1 MQSKVAC
8 RSKHA
13 FSVIA
18 FSIYTLTAGAG
29 GQVHTKGQFWTSSY
43 AGNDAASGMSDYEST
58 AGYIPTLSFGNEFA
72 SGNLLDIEWAYRA
85 VSTFSGDSL
94 INDHYKNHR
103 LWIRYASESLDVRLG
118 LQKIIFGPAQVLSA
132 LSWFDTFD
140 LTDPTGQTAGVS
152 ALRLRW
158 FQSNTSS
165 FWGWSILD
173 DNDIL
178 SFGGRAELSSELGEW
193 GLTFHHDPGD
203 AVRMIGQSGV
213 MINERHNRYAVDF
226 RYDGLIGLWN
236 ESALISAD
244 QSRIGMLTIGA
255 DYTLPIGSGIMVMA
269 EAMYVDSETPL
280 DTSSNNYSA
289 IMAMLPIG
297 MIHQIMYISQQDWT
311 KNRAYNYIRWSATYD
326 RFSLNFI
333 LSLNPYRSEYGLASD
348 YSPESSVGFG
358 RGFQFMFVYN
368 H

>member
-1 MQSKVAC
+1 MQS
-8 RSKHA
+8 
-13 FSVIA
+13 I
-18 FSIYTLTAGAG
+18 INGTLVTGLFLFICSEAAPA
-29 GQVHTKGQFWTSSY
+29 QIDIKGQFWASVY
-43 AGNDAASGMSDYEST
+43 AGNDAAAGQSAYESI
-58 AGYIPTLSFGNEFA
+58 AGYIPTLSVGKEFG
-72 SGNLLDIEWAYRA
+72 GNRLLDAEWGYRT
-85 VSTFSGDSL
+85 VNTFTGGTLLSE
-94 INDHYKNHR
+94 YYQNHR
-103 LWIRYASESLDVRLG
+103 LWVRYASETLDARAG
-118 LQKIIFGPAQVLSA
+118 LQKIIFGPSQVLRP
-132 LSWFDTFD
+132 LSWFDTYD
-140 LTDPTGQTAGVS
+140 LTDATGQTDGVN

-158 FQSNTSS
+158 FRSNTSS
-165 FWGWSILD
+165 FWAWAIWD
-173 DNDIL
+173 ENNYL
-178 SFGGRAELSSELGEW
+178 SPGGRAEFSTRMGEW
-193 GLTFHHDPGD
+193 GLTIHHDPGD
-203 AVRMIGQSGV
+203 SVRMIGQSGV

-269 EAMYVDSETPL
+269 EAMHIDSETSL

-311 KNRAYNYIRWSATYD
+311 KNRAYNYIRWSVTYD
-326 RFSLNFI
+326 SFSLNFI

-348 YSPESSVGFG
+348 YLPESSVGFG
-358 RGFQFMFVYN
+358 RGFQFVFVYN